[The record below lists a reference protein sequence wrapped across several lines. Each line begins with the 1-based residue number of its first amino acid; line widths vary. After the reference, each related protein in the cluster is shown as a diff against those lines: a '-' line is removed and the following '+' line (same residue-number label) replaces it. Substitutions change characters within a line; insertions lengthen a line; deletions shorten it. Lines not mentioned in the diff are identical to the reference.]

1 VALDDNA
8 AQSQKYTSSGT
19 IQLLLKVCAA
29 RLHPQPEPGQLGI
42 QMQYRSLRTSA
53 LSTTLV
59 VSVTFGKTA
68 PRFYFHSHQDAWFHG
83 ASDTI
88 RTCDAVK
95 SLFRLKI
102 SLIFE
107 IFSLLSSLALQLL
120 FRTPSESMGNHDS
133 TIVDAGGVN

>member
-1 VALDDNA
+1 MALDDNA
-8 AQSQKYTSSGT
+8 VPSRKYTSSGT
-19 IQLLLKVCAA
+19 FQLLLKVCAA
-29 RLHPQPEPGQLGI
+29 RLHPQPELGQLGI

-53 LSTTLV
+53 ALSTTLV
-59 VSVTFGKTA
+59 VSVTLGKTA
-68 PRFYFHSHQDAWFHG
+68 RDFYFHSRQNAWFHG

-107 IFSLLSSLALQLL
+107 ILSLLSSLGNRSKSRC
-120 FRTPSESMGNHDS
+120 RTAISCSE
-133 TIVDAGGVN
+133 IVSK